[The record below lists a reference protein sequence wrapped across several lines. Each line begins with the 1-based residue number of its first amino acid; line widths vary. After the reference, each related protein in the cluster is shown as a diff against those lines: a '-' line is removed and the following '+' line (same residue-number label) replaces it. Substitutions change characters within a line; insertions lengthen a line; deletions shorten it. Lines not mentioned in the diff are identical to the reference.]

1 MTKLLIMSIL
11 VGIASPYWGHTFIA
25 EGNGKIYALRS
36 LADSSSLCVF
46 DAKIAG
52 EGGVFCVT
60 NEVASK
66 ALAEVTTPGKHSCHI
81 VLLERQAVVADYTS
95 GTLTL
100 YDLDKEGM
108 PQPNPEVVQFEGKG
122 PHPKRQLSP
131 HIHSSMLS
139 PDGKTLL
146 VVDLGC
152 DRLIRYKVENGRLVL
167 PEAEVIALPAGCGPR
182 HCAFAPEGD
191 YLYVVTE
198 LSDEVMTFRTSDYKL
213 IARYTLNAG
222 NPEGGAHIVVSA
234 DGKYIYASSRVSKTS
249 KAPSLPIPDGVAIY
263 ERLANGKLKQLH
275 YQPTGKHPRH
285 FAVSEDGSKLVV
297 ACRDDDAVEIYAL
310 EGGVP
315 TGKVEKIE
323 MSQPVY
329 IGLK

>member
-1 MTKLLIMSIL
+1 MSIL
-11 VGIASPYWGHTFIA
+11 VGVASPYWGHTFIA

-60 NEVASK
+60 DEVASK
-66 ALAEVTTPGKHSCHI
+66 SLTEVTTPGKHSCHI

-100 YDLDKEGM
+100 YNLDKEGM
-108 PQPNPEVVQFEGKG
+108 PQPNPEVVKFEGQG

-139 PDGKTLL
+139 PDSKTLL

-152 DRLIRYKVENGRLVL
+152 DRIIRYNVDGGRLVL
-167 PEAEVIALPAGCGPR
+167 PEAEIIALPAGCGPR
-182 HCAFAPEGD
+182 HCAFAPDGD

-213 IARYTLNAG
+213 LNRYVLNAG

-234 DGKYIYASSRVSKTS
+234 DGKYVYASSRVSKTS
-249 KAPSLPIPDGVAIY
+249 KAPSQPIPDGVAIY
-263 ERLANGKLKQLH
+263 KRLANGKLKQLC

-285 FAVSEDGSKLVV
+285 FAVSKDGSKLVV
-297 ACRDDDAVEIYAL
+297 ACRDDDAVEVYHL
-310 EGGVP
+310 ENGVP
-315 TGKVEKIE
+315 TGKTEEIE
-323 MSQPVY
+323 VSQPVY
-329 IGLK
+329 IGLE

>member
-60 NEVASK
+60 DEVASK
-66 ALAEVTTPGKHSCHI
+66 ALAEVTTLGKHSCHI
-81 VLLERQAVVADYTS
+81 VLLERQAVVADYPS

-108 PQPNPEVVQFEGKG
+108 PQPTPTVVQFEGKG

-152 DRLIRYKVENGRLVL
+152 DRLIRYKVEGGRLVL
-167 PEAEVIALPAGCGPR
+167 PEAEVIVLPAGCGPR

-263 ERLANGKLKQLH
+263 ERLAKGKLKQLH

>member
-36 LADSSSLCVF
+36 LADSSSLCIF
-46 DAKIAG
+46 DAKIASEG
-52 EGGVFCVT
+52 EFFCVT
-60 NEVASK
+60 DEVASK
-66 ALAEVTTPGKHSCHI
+66 ALMEVTTPGKHSCHI

-100 YDLDKEGM
+100 YELDKEGM
-108 PQPNPEVVQFEGKG
+108 PQPNPQVVAFEGKG
-122 PHPKRQLSP
+122 PHPKRQLTP
-131 HIHSSMLS
+131 HIHSSTLS

-146 VVDLGC
+146 VADLGC
-152 DRLIRYKVENGRLVL
+152 DRLIRYNVEGGRLVL
-167 PEAEVIALPAGCGPR
+167 PEAEIIALPAGSGPR

-198 LSDEVMTFRTSDYKL
+198 LSDEVMIFRTSDYKL
-213 IARYTLNAG
+213 LNRYVLNAG

-249 KAPSLPIPDGVAIY
+249 KASSLPIPDGIAIY
-263 ERLANGKLKQLH
+263 KRLANGKLKLLH
-275 YQPTGKHPRH
+275 YQETGKHPRH
-285 FAVSEDGSKLVV
+285 FAVSNDGTQLVV
-297 ACRDDDAVEIYAL
+297 ACRDDNMVEIYKL

-315 TGKVEKIE
+315 TGKAEKIE
-323 MSQPVY
+323 VSQPVY

>member
-60 NEVASK
+60 DDVASK

-108 PQPNPEVVQFEGKG
+108 PQPNPKVVQFEGKG

-152 DRLIRYKVENGRLVL
+152 DRLIRYKVEGGRLVL
-167 PEAEVIALPAGCGPR
+167 PEAEAIALPAGCGPR

-234 DGKYIYASSRVSKTS
+234 DGKYVYASSRVSKTS

-263 ERLANGKLKQLH
+263 ERLAKGKLKQLH
-275 YQPTGKHPRH
+275 YQPTGKHPLH

-297 ACRDDDAVEIYAL
+297 ACRDDNAVEVYAL

>member
-46 DAKIAG
+46 DAKIASG
-52 EGGVFCVT
+52 DELFCVT
-60 NEVASK
+60 DEMAAK

-81 VLLERQAVVADYTS
+81 VLLDNQAVVADYTS

-100 YDLDKEGM
+100 YELDKEGI
-108 PQPNPEVVQFEGKG
+108 PQPHPTVVKFEGQG
-122 PHPKRQLSP
+122 PHPTRQLSP
-131 HIHSSMLS
+131 HIHSSTLS

-146 VVDLGC
+146 VADLGC
-152 DRLIRYKVENGRLVL
+152 DRLIRYKVEDGRLSL
-167 PEAEVIALPAGCGPR
+167 PEVEHIALPAGSGPR

-198 LSDEVMTFRTSDYKL
+198 LSDEVMVFNTSDYKL
-213 IARYTLNAG
+213 LNRYTLNAG
-222 NPEGGAHIVVSA
+222 NPEGGAHITVSA
-234 DGKYIYASSRVSKTS
+234 DGKYVYASSRVSKTS
-249 KAPSLPIPDGVAIY
+249 KKPSLPVPDGIAIY
-263 ERLANGKLKQLH
+263 ERLPKGELKLLH
-275 YQPTGKHPRH
+275 YQATGAHPRH
-285 FAVSEDGSKLVV
+285 FAVSNDGSKLVV
-297 ACRDDDAVEIYAL
+297 ACRDDNRVEIYKL
-310 EGGVP
+310 KGGIP
-315 TGKVEKIE
+315 TGKAKMIE
-323 MSQPVY
+323 VSQPVY